1 MKIQQIRDMTD
12 QEIENT
18 LKTLRKELFNLRFQ
32 LATHQLHNPAR
43 LRLVRKDIA
52 RLLTVKRERELERE
66 EV

>member
-12 QEIENT
+12 QEIENS